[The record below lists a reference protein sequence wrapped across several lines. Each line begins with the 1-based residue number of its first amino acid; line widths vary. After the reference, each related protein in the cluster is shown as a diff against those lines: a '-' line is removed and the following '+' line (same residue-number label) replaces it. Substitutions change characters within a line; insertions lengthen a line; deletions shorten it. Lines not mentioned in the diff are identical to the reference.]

1 MHQLTGIVIDKKN
14 ASTLEEAQ
22 AQAEKSMDD
31 YLCSALGEKQGYF
44 DWYANHSEGRWS
56 NDKDLEPV
64 MDLATDKGMKVY
76 NRLKENNLY
85 EQKRHLEKIKE
96 IIATKSDEEILNSKD
111 WEANY
116 HFRAFGSSE
125 GLGNYLYDSDGC
137 GLDNWWEQEMM
148 KTTDDKWLVLFDCH
162 N

>member
-1 MHQLTGIVIDKKN
+1 MNQLKGIVIDKKN

-22 AQAEKSMDD
+22 AQAEKSMDS
-31 YLCSALGEKQGYF
+31 YLCSHSGETQGYF

-85 EQKRHLEKIKE
+85 GLSSFDSLA
-96 IIATKSDEEILNSKD
+96 IIYPKAYAFFISFLKGKSLLNI
-111 WEANY
+111 
-116 HFRAFGSSE
+116 
-125 GLGNYLYDSDGC
+125 
-137 GLDNWWEQEMM
+137 
-148 KTTDDKWLVLFDCH
+148 
-162 N
+162 